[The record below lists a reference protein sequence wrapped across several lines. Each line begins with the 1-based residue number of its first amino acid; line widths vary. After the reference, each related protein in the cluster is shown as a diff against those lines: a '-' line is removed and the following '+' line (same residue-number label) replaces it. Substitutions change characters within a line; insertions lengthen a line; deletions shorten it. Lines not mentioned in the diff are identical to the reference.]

1 MKKLFTRSLIAATLL
16 SLTLS
21 FTIANPAQASVV
33 TSATVKALGRY
44 LLSGTYHLN
53 AGQVSW
59 RKVPMRAGTSVYVR
73 LSGDGSTDLDMY
85 VVDAYDNPIESSTSY
100 GDDEAIDLDIYENG
114 YFWVKVVNR
123 GDFYND
129 YTVTAVEY

>member
-1 MKKLFTRSLIAATLL
+1 MNKLFTKTLIAATLL
-16 SLTLS
+16 SLSLS
-21 FTIANPAQASVV
+21 FAFADQARASVV
-33 TSATVKALGRY
+33 TSTTFQSLGRY

-53 AGQVSW
+53 AGRVSW
-59 RKVPMRAGTSVYVR
+59 HKVPMQAGTSVSVR

>member
-1 MKKLFTRSLIAATLL
+1 
-16 SLTLS
+16 
-21 FTIANPAQASVV
+21 
-33 TSATVKALGRY
+33 
-44 LLSGTYHLN
+44 
-53 AGQVSW
+53 
-59 RKVPMRAGTSVYVR
+59 
-73 LSGDGSTDLDMY
+73 MY